1 MSVPVRCY
9 TCGKILACFEEPYAE
24 KLESGSSRKE
34 ALDSL
39 GLTRD
44 CCRNIMMS
52 TVDHLANIMPH
63 SVPFYDSDSDTESK
77 KQPIKTWRKKTEDK
91 PSKKTEDKPPKKTED
106 KPKKTEDKP
115 KKTEDKPKKTED
127 KPPKK
132 TEDKPKKTEDKPPKK
147 TEDKPSKKTEDKP
160 SKKTEDKPKK
170 TEDKP
175 PKKTDKLKNK

>member
-91 PSKKTEDKPPKKTED
+91 PSKKTEDKP
-106 KPKKTEDKP
+106 
-115 KKTEDKPKKTED
+115 
-127 KPPKK
+127 
-132 TEDKPKKTEDKPPKK
+132 
-147 TEDKPSKKTEDKP
+147 
-160 SKKTEDKPKK
+160 KK